1 MSKPMWAKL
10 AALAIA
16 GVPVM
21 LGVQALP
28 AVGQS
33 SPPVAGIR
41 LVSGAKIADR
51 GAVVFSH
58 VLIACPPGDSTVVQV
73 QLTERSGGGIAQG
86 FGFANPTCNGNI
98 QTISVPVP
106 AVNKPFVPGTA
117 FGQASID
124 VFDPIGGFNSNSDS
138 RNVKLH

>member
-1 MSKPMWAKL
+1 MNTPKWAKL
-10 AALAIA
+10 AALAVV
-16 GVPVM
+16 GFPVM
-21 LGVQALP
+21 LAVQALP

-41 LVSGAKIADR
+41 LGSGAKIADR

-58 VLIACPPGDSTVVQV
+58 VLIACPAGDSTVVQV

-98 QTISVPVP
+98 QTITIPVP
-106 AVNKPFVPGTA
+106 AANKPFVHGTA

-124 VFDPIGGFNSNSDS
+124 VFDPSGGFNSNSDS
-138 RNVKLH
+138 RNVKLR